1 MADSVIPFWD
11 PFEPSLTRPPHL
23 FQAINERQPLSWLR
37 NKTLLVIGDS
47 VDRYATQ
54 FFCELVHSEFR
65 RGNMTDLN
73 APNDPGYLSHDTSPV
88 RCRIDHYDFEI
99 VDFSHY
105 GMQNDSE
112 DFWSFKQGYTAPGLM
127 ENRIPL
133 LHDLFGKYNRQPDM
147 IIMGSGIC
155 HYRYTI

>member
-1 MADSVIPFWD
+1 
-11 PFEPSLTRPPHL
+11 
-23 FQAINERQPLSWLR
+23 
-37 NKTLLVIGDS
+37 
-47 VDRYATQ
+47 
-54 FFCELVHSEFR
+54 
-65 RGNMTDLN
+65 MTDLN